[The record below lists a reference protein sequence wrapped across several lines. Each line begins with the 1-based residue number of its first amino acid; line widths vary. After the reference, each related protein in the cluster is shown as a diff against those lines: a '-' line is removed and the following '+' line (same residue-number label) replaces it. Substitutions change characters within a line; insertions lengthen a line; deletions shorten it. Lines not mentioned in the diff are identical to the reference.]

1 MRRPTRANTRTKRKN
16 PVAHAIVR
24 SRFFI
29 SHSGPSEDTLA
40 AYRLMGL
47 DLDAT
52 YDEIEAAFN
61 DLTAQY
67 AVHFVGGMQHGPED
81 PKRLRVSAACKH
93 LYDYNLTL
101 THHLMR

>member
-1 MRRPTRANTRTKRKN
+1 MRTKRKN
-16 PVAHAIVR
+16 PAAHAIVR

-67 AVHFVGGMQHGPED
+67 AGD
-81 PKRLRVSAACKH
+81 AKRKMYLVLGSMGACHVLLLLLFKIYFFH
-93 LYDYNLTL
+93 YAS
-101 THHLMR
+101 